1 MTTSDL
7 QLGNAMSHRPSPSR
21 VFKCL
26 QSAFTLIEL
35 LVVIAIIALL
45 AAILFPVFG
54 RAREGARRSSC
65 QSNMKQI
72 GLGFEQYKNDYDQY
86 IVGSQ
91 VIVNGDTITWPTLI
105 YPYVKNEQV
114 FVCPSAQ
121 EGEFAPDA
129 TKIVAT
135 TKKYCAQTTDGD
147 GSNATLKKVSLIS
160 YGRNQ
165 IEASNTSTTT
175 GDGWATTS
183 PTFNTTANKKF
194 GFVGPNGGTASIVE
208 SAVED
213 PAGTIH
219 MFDSMTGA
227 VPPND
232 SCKQGV
238 SIITMRSER
247 RTDHFDTDAASK
259 IGYRHFDGFN
269 ALYGDGH
276 VKWVKWGS
284 TKRENF
290 SVQLD

>member
-1 MTTSDL
+1 
-7 QLGNAMSHRPSPSR
+7 MSHRSFSRR
-21 VFKCL
+21 VFKRDQL
-26 QSAFTLIEL
+26 GFTLIEL

-54 RAREGARRSSC
+54 KARESARRSSC

-91 VIVNGDTITWPTLI
+91 VQVGTTVYTWPTLI
-105 YPYVKNEQV
+105 FPYIKNEQV
-114 FVCPSAQ
+114 FVCPSAP

-129 TKIVAT
+129 TKLIAS
-135 TKKYCAQTTDGD
+135 TKKYCAKTTND
-147 GSNATLKKVSLIS
+147 GSSVSQVNAVS

-165 IEASNTSTTT
+165 IEAANTGTVDTN
-175 GDGWATTS
+175 GWVTTS
-183 PTFNTTANKKF
+183 PAFNSTAKPKF
-194 GFVGPNGGTASIVE
+194 GFVGPNGGQDSIVE
-208 SAVED
+208 AAVED
-213 PAGTIH
+213 PSGTIH
-219 MFDSMTGA
+219 MFDSMTGTTA
-227 VPPND
+227 
-232 SCKQGV
+232 SACSQGS
-238 SIITMRSER
+238 SIISIRTER
-247 RTDHFDTDAASK
+247 RTDHFNFDTASK
-259 IGYRHFDGFN
+259 ISYRHFDGFN